1 MQISEAVYV
10 GGDNQHTTPA
20 RLARIRAIH
29 LQNPDITTQKT
40 LRMVTAESPV
50 MVSRYF
56 KLLKAGEFDGN

>member
-1 MQISEAVYV
+1 MQIADSIYI

-20 RLARIRAIH
+20 RLAKIREIH

-56 KLLKAGEFDGN
+56 KMLKAGEFSD